1 MSMLLRRRDII
12 SLGGGGGI
20 PRGLVAW
27 YNCAT
32 SFPDETVL
40 NHGDIVPDLSGNGYD
55 MVVESTYTPATMPL
69 TTRTIGKCFQFGY
82 AWGPTRYRILKC
94 SSIPSLS
101 DFTLLINREY
111 TSTGDRQ
118 NAVAWMG
125 TSTYKAGVFWFE
137 GNQSGSIFNVA
148 SLAGNKTNNPVW
160 FGTQVTRKA
169 PSGGKLYFT
178 PTSYDG
184 TAVSSDNY
192 PISGNCMLR
201 LGGLGSLRNDAP
213 SMATLY
219 IASFLLFN
227 RTLKQGE
234 IDWVKENMM

>member
-1 MSMLLRRRDII
+1 MLPK
-12 SLGGGGGI
+12 GEPGI

-27 YNCAT
+27 YDCET
-32 SFPDETVL
+32 SFPDATTL

-94 SSIPSLS
+94 ASIPALS
-101 DFTLLINREY
+101 DFTMLINREY
-111 TSTGDRQ
+111 TSSNDRQ

-137 GNQSGSIFNVA
+137 GNQTGTTFNVA
-148 SLAGNKTNNPVW
+148 SLASNNNKNPVW
-160 FGTQVTRKA
+160 FGTQITRKF
-169 PSGGKLYFT
+169 PNGGKLYFT

-184 TAVSSDNY
+184 TAVSSDNH
-192 PISGNCMLR
+192 PISGNCMLC
-201 LGGLGSLRNDAP
+201 LGGLGSLKSDAP